1 MKNNYLLISIFVF
14 IGIFCTIYSCKYP
27 RLSSISSSS
36 ICYFEADSL
45 HEYPFYIV
53 DNIKN
58 IYVCIDS
65 IKYKEDMVIFNTYFI
80 VDNKIIKSDPRNS
93 NNFIIYGCP
102 IIIDESFSFFHFG
115 KKMKT
120 HYYNSKKTNG
130 LLSTGKKIKVASFN
144 VLTISVFEGT
154 KGYIWEISGG
164 DNVFDLSMIYNN
176 LGDELCSQF
185 IQTRTYYSLKDC
197 WHNSLEMYG
206 IADSLYDAN
215 NPDID
220 IYINSKFNIYSDC
233 Q

>member
-45 HEYPFYIV
+45 HEYPLYLI
-53 DNIKN
+53 DERKK
-58 IYVCIDS
+58 IYMAIDS
-65 IKYKEDMVIFNTYFI
+65 VKYKEDMVVFNAYFI
-80 VDNKIIKSDPRNS
+80 VDNKIIKGDSKNS

-120 HYYNSKKTNG
+120 YFYDSKKINY
-130 LLSTGKKIKVASFN
+130 LLNTGKKIKVSAFDI
-144 VLTISVFEGT
+144 LTISVFEGT

-164 DNVFDLSMIYNN
+164 DNVFDLSIIYNN

-185 IQTRTYYSLKDC
+185 IQTREYYEKDC

-206 IADSLYDAN
+206 IADSLFNAN
-215 NPDID
+215 NPAIE
-220 IYINSKFNIYSDC
+220 IFIHRKFFTIANC
-233 Q
+233 